1 MIERTLRFPGPASPG
16 HTLAPQRR
24 GPGDPC
30 FQIDEHGA
38 IWRTSLQRSGPVTA
52 RIHRL
57 APDTIGC
64 QAWGQG
70 AEEFA
75 ENLPALL
82 GADDDAAG
90 FAPEHP
96 VVAAA
101 KAKAPHLRIGRTGRV
116 LEALIPAVLEQR
128 VQGVAS
134 FRSWRLLVT
143 RFGTPAPGPAPAT
156 MRVPPPAE
164 VWRRHPVLGVPPR
177 QRRPRPGPHPRGLR
191 RAGGVPGTAERPT
204 ARAGPRGAHLAARGG
219 GVDRRRNRPARPRR
233 RRRAVGRR
241 LPPGRDDR
249 LDAAG
254 SSASTTRRWSN
265 CSNRCART
273 ATGWCGFWRS
283 AAGPPAAPRPPAG
296 GPGHQPTVSRLRAS
310 AAGAQPSSAASRTGR
325 SANSSVRPNSN
336 GYRAPARAAPTSG
349 ASQNA
354 HS

>member
-38 IWRTSLQRSGPVTA
+38 IWRTSLQPSGPVTA

-57 APDTIGC
+57 AADTIGC

-75 ENLPALL
+75 ENLPTLL
-82 GADDDAAG
+82 GADDEAAG

-164 VWRRHPVLGVPPR
+164 VWRAIPSWEFH
-177 QRRPRPGPHPRGLR
+177 
-191 RAGGVPGTAERPT
+191 RAN
-204 ARAGPRGAHLAARGG
+204 
-219 GVDRRRNRPARPRR
+219 VDT
-233 RRRAVGRR
+233 GR
-241 LPPGRDDR
+241 
-249 LDAAG
+249 
-254 SSASTTRRWSN
+254 
-265 CSNRCART
+265 ART
-273 ATGWCGFWRS
+273 LVGCA
-283 AAGPPAAPRPPAG
+283 
-296 GPGHQPTVSRLRAS
+296 
-310 AAGAQPSSAASRTGR
+310 
-325 SANSSVRPNSN
+325 VRGESL
-336 GYRAPARAAPTSG
+336 
-349 ASQNA
+349 
-354 HS
+354 